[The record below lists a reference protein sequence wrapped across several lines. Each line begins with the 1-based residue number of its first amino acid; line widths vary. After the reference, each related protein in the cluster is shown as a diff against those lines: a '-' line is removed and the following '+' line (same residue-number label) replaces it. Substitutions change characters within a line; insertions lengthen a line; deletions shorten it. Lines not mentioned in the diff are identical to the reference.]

1 MDGGSKLLACG
12 LDRYSVLTIR
22 INLNSSVRHIE
33 SFTPY
38 PFHCY
43 LSATYSVTPAQI
55 LPFICAKWT
64 MPWPHLTVFLLP
76 GLCSGCS
83 LYLTSLPSPPSLST
97 WQAPTYICH
106 MSFSG
111 GTMVKNP
118 PTNAENARNQGSIR
132 GSRRSPEGRNSNPLQ
147 DPCLENRWTSV
158 PGGLH
163 TVRGVAKNQIRLSIH
178 ACVHTRAHTHTQS
191 LSYHAI

>member
-1 MDGGSKLLACG
+1 MAFITLPMDGGSKLLACG

-83 LYLTSLPSPPSLST
+83 LHLTSLPSPPSLST
-97 WQAPTYICH
+97 WQAPTYICI
-106 MSFSG
+106 SE
-111 GTMVKNP
+111 P
-118 PTNAENARNQGSIR
+118 AWSIPF
-132 GSRRSPEGRNSNPLQ
+132 GKPFL
-147 DPCLENRWTSV
+147 TSCRVILSLLFHTV
-158 PGGLH
+158 PGCTSFNTLR
-163 TVRGVAKNQIRLSIH
+163 TLSH
-178 ACVHTRAHTHTQS
+178 NFC
-191 LSYHAI
+191 